1 MTNLSPAAQAALDA
15 YGDFEPANVD
25 AMAAALRVIADH
37 ADRFHPLHGASE
49 WGNGWGEGVHDTA
62 LGLRSIATELER
74 FSD

>member
-1 MTNLSPAAQAALDA
+1 MNFSPPVQALLDA

-25 AMAAALRVIADH
+25 AMAAALRAVADYI
-37 ADRFHPLHGASE
+37 DRVHPLHGASQ
-49 WGNGWGEGVHDTA
+49 WGEGWAEGVHDTA